1 MKLKAKLMV
10 AFVAVILLPIML
22 ISCAGGVLLKYQLN
36 SIEKS
41 YEVESNTLEV
51 LHNPLYILNRVTR
64 GVYNEVKLAALKSPE
79 HLVDF
84 EYITKLNDEL
94 KDKYSFIVV
103 RKNKKII
110 FSGNEKKTDQILDSL
125 PSFGDYNA
133 NVDGGIYIGGKNSF
147 LVKQQDFYV
156 DDKQECSIFVIT
168 DVNTLVPQ
176 IKWLGIQICISFIV
190 IIAFTAIIIILWL
203 YQSMIRPLNSL
214 RVATNRM
221 KEGDLNFTLKAQSN
235 DEIGMLC
242 EDFEDMR
249 AKLRELIETKLQ
261 YERNSRELISNI
273 SHDLKTPIT
282 AIKGYTEGIL
292 DGVADNPE
300 KMDKYLKTIYTKAND
315 MSLLVD
321 ELSLYSKLDCDTI
334 PYNFR
339 KVNVENYFSDC
350 ISELMLDL
358 EVKNIDIGYFNYTE
372 PSLSIIVD
380 PEQLKRVVNN
390 IIGNAAKYMDKKRGI
405 INLRIHE
412 EGEFV
417 EINIE
422 DNGKGISSNDLP
434 HIFERFYRAD
444 ASRNSSKGG
453 SGLGLAIARK
463 IIEDHGGRIWA
474 KSKEGIGTTICFT
487 VKKEEK

>member
-1 MKLKAKLMV
+1 M
-10 AFVAVILLPIML
+10 
-22 ISCAGGVLLKYQLN
+22 
-36 SIEKS
+36 
-41 YEVESNTLEV
+41 
-51 LHNPLYILNRVTR
+51 TR
-64 GVYNEVKLAALKSPE
+64 GVYNEVKLAALKNPE
-79 HLVDF
+79 RLVDL
-84 EYITKLNDEL
+84 EYITRLNEEL

-110 FSGNEKKTDQILDSL
+110 FSGNEKKTEQIFDSL

-133 NVDGGIYIGGKNSF
+133 NVDGGIYIGGKNPF
-147 LVKQQDFYV
+147 LVKQQDYYV
-156 DDKQECSIFVIT
+156 DNKQECSIFVIT

-176 IKWLGIQICISFIV
+176 IKWLGIQICISFII
-190 IIAFTAIIIILWL
+190 IIAFTAITIILWL

-214 RVATNRM
+214 RDATNRM
-221 KEGDLNFTLKAQSN
+221 KEGDLNFTVKVQSN

-242 EDFEDMR
+242 EDFENMR

-292 DGVADNPE
+292 DGVADTPE
-300 KMDKYLKTIYTKAND
+300 KMDKYLKTIYTKASD

-412 EGEFV
+412 QDEFV
-417 EINIE
+417 EIDIE
-422 DNGKGISSNDLP
+422 DNGKGISRGDLP
-434 HIFERFYRAD
+434 YIFERFYRAD

-463 IIEDHGGRIWA
+463 IIEDHGGEIWA

-487 VKKEEK
+487 VKKEDNKYE